1 MLKYRNFFLR
11 YRIKNK
17 KSPGVKI
24 SGLGKKSQDKN
35 PSEPESAK
43 FCSRAHVIYF
53 QQDVVQLERFYSRRN
68 RYVLVANFG
77 NSAESLQTIG
87 RIYTGGH
94 LVLDTSNSMPELNSD
109 VLFKQMVLP
118 PGQAVVIKIPK

>member
-1 MLKYRNFFLR
+1 MIFRVFFKHPLVF
-11 YRIKNK
+11 
-17 KSPGVKI
+17 S
-24 SGLGKKSQDKN
+24 
-35 PSEPESAK
+35 
-43 FCSRAHVIYF
+43 

-77 NSAESLQTIG
+77 NSAESLQAIG
-87 RIYTGGH
+87 RIYTGGV
-94 LVLDTSNSMPELNSD
+94 LVLDTSNSVSELNSD